1 MSKDEIIILDCIL
14 SPFCMRVKIALNEK
28 GVSYESKEEDLFGW
42 KGGKSELLLKSNP
55 IHKKVPVLLHN
66 GNPLNESS
74 NIVTYIDETWPSSSP
89 LLPSSP
95 YERARARFWIDYIDK
110 KVFET
115 GGKIWRSNGDEQEVA
130 KKEFIEILK
139 QLEEALG
146 DNDFFGGERFGIV
159 DVIAIPFSCWFY
171 AFEKVGGFK
180 VEEHCPKLSNWEK
193 RCLLKES
200 VGSVIPSPEMVY
212 GFVSSM
218 RNKLG
223 LE

>member
-1 MSKDEIIILDCIL
+1 MKEGEKGKMSKDEIIILDCIL

-110 KVFET
+110 KVCVLHNPITYFMSYTRKTYEFLHLA
-115 GGKIWRSNGDEQEVA
+115 RFSRRVA
-130 KKEFIEILK
+130 R
-139 QLEEALG
+139 
-146 DNDFFGGERFGIV
+146 FGGVMEM
-159 DVIAIPFSCWFY
+159 
-171 AFEKVGGFK
+171 
-180 VEEHCPKLSNWEK
+180 NK
-193 RCLLKES
+193 R
-200 VGSVIPSPEMVY
+200 
-212 GFVSSM
+212 
-218 RNKLG
+218 
-223 LE
+223 